1 MKEVLGLI
9 LDEEIVAQK
18 CQSLT
23 AEMLRIV
30 IDTALTE
37 KFGPSWFEM
46 YKTEYNNQA
55 REKNSER
62 KAEGK
67 SKIPEIHENVKS
79 VKGFDFQ
86 ACIKLFVFMYEKY
99 GSAVLEKY
107 NLLSNELEFK
117 RITRNLMDF
126 RNKSSHK
133 DETMTGKLT
142 KNDCELAITYMKSLA
157 SFFPDIC
164 DSKTNE
170 TYKNEIYN
178 IAFELYKTNNTKRC
192 YFSDYKEFNGISDEK
207 LLTACAKLSIYND
220 YVVDDNGN
228 KRLCFYSFD
237 EAKDVKSIILAIDNK
252 NTQQDT
258 FENGYSEVFIPPQEY
273 TGSQNNKKSKSKLL
287 YIIPVIIVIVALAFI
302 ISGIAGTVKSSKEA
316 LNDFSNE
323 ASNEI
328 SNDNSADPSKKSNLV
343 NGIIDEASR
352 QVSEHQK
359 DSYENVT
366 DSSTVTA
373 TTASSKSLRN
383 QIPSD
388 YKTKFDASS
397 PNWSEEISVGETNLC
412 SYMSNIDM
420 IWDNARGYSE
430 DTSIATVGD
439 DLIVTARA
447 KGVVKILYVGE
458 FMGEDMMYIVEYT
471 VK

>member
-18 CQSLT
+18 CQNLT

-37 KFGPSWFEM
+37 KFGRSWFEM
-46 YKTEYNNQA
+46 YKADYNKQA
-55 REKNSER
+55 NEKNIKLE
-62 KAEGK
+62 AEGK
-67 SKIPEIHENVKS
+67 PTIAEIPENVNS

-86 ACIKLFVFMYEKY
+86 ACIKLFVFMYDKY
-99 GSAVLEKY
+99 GSAVVEKY
-107 NLLSNELEFK
+107 NLSSHEFEFK
-117 RITRNLMDF
+117 RITRNLKDF

-133 DETMTGKLT
+133 DETVYGKLT
-142 KNDCELAITYMKSLA
+142 KNDCEIAITNMKSLA

-178 IAFELYKTNNTKRC
+178 IAFELDKTNRTQIC
-192 YFSDYKEFNGISDEK
+192 YFSDYEEFKGISDEK
-207 LLTACAKLSIYND
+207 LLTACTKLSIYHD

-258 FENGYSEVFIPPQEY
+258 YESDYSEVFVPPQEY
-273 TGSQNNKKSKSKLL
+273 RSSLKNNKKSKSKLL

-328 SNDNSADPSKKSNLV
+328 SNDNSAEVSKKSDLV

-359 DSYENVT
+359 NSYENVT

-373 TTASSKSLRN
+373 SSKSVRN

-458 FMGEDMMYIVEYT
+458 FMGEDMMYVVEYT